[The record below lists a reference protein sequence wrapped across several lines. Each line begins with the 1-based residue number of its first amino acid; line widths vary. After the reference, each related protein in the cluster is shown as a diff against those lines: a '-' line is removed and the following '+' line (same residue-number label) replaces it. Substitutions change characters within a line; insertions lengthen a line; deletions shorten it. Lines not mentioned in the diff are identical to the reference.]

1 MPGDPVG
8 GRGVE
13 IIIREKGRRG
23 VDGGDFPIEEKGAA
37 VSVNS
42 REFHVVGDDD
52 NGDALRLQSSEYTG
66 QILLGVGVDALG
78 RFVQKRIF
86 GLSSSIFASA
96 AFCCSPPLKS

>member
-23 VDGGDFPIEEKGAA
+23 VDGGDFPIKEKGAA

-42 REFHVVGDDD
+42 REFHVVGDDE
-52 NGDALRLQSSEYTG
+52 NGDALRLQSPKYIG

-78 RFVQKRIF
+78 RFVQKQDFRLEQQHF
-86 GLSSSIFASA
+86 RQR